1 MNQRS
6 TMTAQ
11 KILNSYQVKELQ
23 RVFSEYGEVRN
34 ARTLAKKIGEERER
48 SPIVTSEDLN
58 QILLKYRIGDYQKYQ
73 SQVYQALRIEVNDEM
88 GALED
93 ALKGVVEVLKPGGRL
108 VVLTYHSI
116 EDRVVKKFIKTGN
129 LEGKLE
135 KDDFGRIIR
144 PLSIINKKPILAS
157 AKELARNS
165 RSRSAKLRIA
175 EKGK

>member
-1 MNQRS
+1 
-6 TMTAQ
+6 MTAQ
-11 KILNSYQVKELQ
+11 NILNSYQSKDLQ

-34 ARTLAKKIGEERER
+34 ARTLAKKIVEERER
-48 SPIVTSEDLN
+48 SPIATSDELN
-58 QILLKYRIGDYQKYQ
+58 LLLKKYRIGDFQKYQ

-93 ALKGVVEVLKPGGRL
+93 ALKGVVQVLKPGGRL

-116 EDRVVKKFIKTGN
+116 EDRIVKKFIKTGN
-129 LEGKLE
+129 PEGKLE

-157 AKELARNS
+157 ATELARNS

-175 EKGK
+175 EKVK